1 VPREHLTVVKTL
13 RYKRLL
19 LALFAATT
27 IFGQSIG
34 EDRDVSWKKL
44 VPNILQD
51 QKHIWT
57 LPARLA
63 EGDGRDWLASTVVV
77 ATTGGLVV
85 ADPHISGYFRSH
97 ESTFHDLNNAFSGG
111 VTAAITA
118 APPVAMLAFGML
130 RHDQKMTKTS
140 LLVAEAVA
148 DVQVIQVV
156 FKGATGRLRP
166 TDVPH
171 GNLSDSW
178 NDRSGFNRFQSS
190 FPSGHELTAMAVAT
204 VISHRYKEH
213 RWVPILSYGI
223 AGAIGFTRVA
233 QGAHF
238 TSDVFMGAALGY
250 TVARFSV
257 LPNHE

>member
-1 VPREHLTVVKTL
+1 MLPLVAIT
-13 RYKRLL
+13 
-19 LALFAATT
+19 AISA
-27 IFGQSIG
+27 QSAD
-34 EDRDVSWKKL
+34 EDRDVTWKKL
-44 VPNILQD
+44 IPNILED

-57 LPARLA
+57 LPARL
-63 EGDGRDWLASTVVV
+63 GDRKGRDWLASTVVV
-77 ATTGGLVV
+77 ATTAGLVV

-97 ESTFHDLNNAFSGG
+97 ETTYDGFNNLFSGG
-111 VTAAITA
+111 VTAAVTA

-166 TDVPH
+166 TDVPK

-178 NDRSGFNRFQSS
+178 NDRSGFDRFHSS

-204 VISHRYKEH
+204 VISHRYKQH

-223 AGAIGFTRVA
+223 AGAIGVTRVA

-257 LPNHE
+257 LPKRE